1 MFNYIWFLLIRFYSK
16 KENNLKIRVMYK
28 INMFFAS
35 ILFIVVLLTTLTSI
49 VGGNINLNNII
60 LKSLLCIM
68 LTLIMIVDSYINFKN
83 GKDFYEKTIRTSLL
97 KIAIILYYIYVIHSC
112 VLYVYE
118 TIYKVENNG
127 ATMMIMGA
135 AVMLNSINNSIPKMK
150 LNN

>member
-1 MFNYIWFLLIRFYSK
+1 
-16 KENNLKIRVMYK
+16 MYK
-28 INMFFAS
+28 TNMFFAS

-68 LTLIMIVDSYINFKN
+68 FTLIMIVDSYINFKN

-97 KIAIILYYIYVIHSC
+97 KIAIILYYIYVIYSC
-112 VLYVYE
+112 VF
-118 TIYKVENNG
+118 IYKVENNG